1 MFRRIMTWC
10 GACFVILLGWTSFG
24 LAAPA
29 DDELFRDRV
38 LPLFVEKCF
47 RCHGPDQGQRKAGL
61 QLDDRKSATA
71 KLSSGMKAVVPHDPA
86 GSALLTRVRAD
97 DSQRMPPVGAGAR
110 LTDVEVATLEEWI
123 QRGAAYS
130 RHWSFEPPRRPE
142 WQEHVLR
149 DPWVRGGID
158 AAVLSRLRAEEL
170 SPSDSEQAAV
180 LLRRVS
186 LDLTGLPP
194 TVEDVDR
201 FLSDPAPD
209 ALEREIDRLLNSMAY
224 GEHWAARWLDLAR
237 YADSQGYAQDS
248 GRTIWKYRDWVVRA
262 INENMPFN
270 QFTLEQLAGDLLD
283 DSTEQQ
289 LIATAFHRNTM
300 TNSEGGTDDEEF
312 RVAAVVD
319 RVNTTM
325 QVWMG
330 ITMGCAQCHSHK
342 YDPITQADYYRFFA
356 VFNNT
361 EDADSN
367 DESPTLATM
376 TADEKLQRRQLKF
389 ALEVV
394 ETSIPGLRE
403 TDLRAVEQRSGQNQT
418 RFVRI
423 ELPGKE
429 KTLSLGEV
437 QVYVDDQNSALGGTA
452 SQSSDGQESSAQRA
466 IDGDTGEDGGG
477 SSSASHTLKEE
488 NPWWEV
494 DLGKSFQI
502 DRITIYPSTDRK
514 SAEPLRDFRVAAL
527 DDQRRPV
534 WVQLVSVE
542 PLPAVGLVVP
552 ATVEALDVSQ
562 RAVLLDY
569 ARRFAPQALAA
580 EHRLADLRTQWE
592 SFRGATTPIM
602 SELEA
607 DARRTTHVH
616 LRGNFR
622 NQGAEVT
629 AGVPAVFHPL
639 SGDVGA
645 NRLAVARWLVD
656 QRNPLTA
663 RVIANR
669 FWEHLFGTGIVET
682 SEDFGIQGTPPTHP
696 ALLDY
701 LATELMRQGWDTKRF
716 LRRLVTSST
725 YRQSSALRP
734 ELEQVDPVNRLLAR
748 GPRFR
753 ATGEMIRD
761 QALLA
766 GGLLSRKMYGPTVR
780 PPQPKRNLKAAF
792 GSSLDWETS
801 EGEDRFRRGLYT
813 TWRRTA
819 PYPSLTTFG
828 APSREFCTVRRI
840 RTNTPLQALATLNDP
855 VFIEAAQGLARR
867 IVAESGPTTRERVA
881 RGFQICLSRTP
892 ADSESQRLILLYETA
907 LNEYHRD
914 EVAARAMATDPLGDA
929 PAGVD
934 LSELAAWTVVAN
946 ALLNLDETLARR

>member
-1 MFRRIMTWC
+1 
-10 GACFVILLGWTSFG
+10 
-24 LAAPA
+24 
-29 DDELFRDRV
+29 
-38 LPLFVEKCF
+38 
-47 RCHGPDQGQRKAGL
+47 
-61 QLDDRKSATA
+61 
-71 KLSSGMKAVVPHDPA
+71 
-86 GSALLTRVRAD
+86 
-97 DSQRMPPVGAGAR
+97 
-110 LTDVEVATLEEWI
+110 
-123 QRGAAYS
+123 
-130 RHWSFEPPRRPE
+130 
-142 WQEHVLR
+142 
-149 DPWVRGGID
+149 
-158 AAVLSRLRAEEL
+158 
-170 SPSDSEQAAV
+170 
-180 LLRRVS
+180 
-186 LDLTGLPP
+186 
-194 TVEDVDR
+194 
-201 FLSDPAPD
+201 
-209 ALEREIDRLLNSMAY
+209 
-224 GEHWAARWLDLAR
+224 
-237 YADSQGYAQDS
+237 
-248 GRTIWKYRDWVVRA
+248 
-262 INENMPFN
+262 
-270 QFTLEQLAGDLLD
+270 
-283 DSTEQQ
+283 
-289 LIATAFHRNTM
+289 
-300 TNSEGGTDDEEF
+300 
-312 RVAAVVD
+312 
-319 RVNTTM
+319 
-325 QVWMG
+325 MG

-389 ALEVV
+389 AMEVV

-542 PLPAVGLVVP
+542 SLPAVGLVVP

-592 SFRGATTPIM
+592 SFQGATTPIM

-639 SGDVGA
+639 SDDVGA

-867 IVAESGPTTRERVA
+867 IVAESGPTTRERVTRA
-881 RGFQICLSRTP
+881 FQICLSRTP

-929 PAGVD
+929 PAGAD
-934 LSELAAWTVVAN
+934 LSEFAAWTVVAN